1 MIEYPSTPKG
11 NNSER
16 TVRVAAGAVEL
27 DGLLNVPPEA
37 HGLVI
42 LAHGIESDEHESPF
56 PSISQAFNQRKL
68 ATLQVEMFTPD
79 ELELEGLTGYFAQNV
94 DIMQQRFI
102 HMADWL
108 LQNAETE
115 NFSIGYFGTG
125 ACGAAA
131 LIAAA
136 ERPDNVR
143 TVVAASGTLEL
154 AREYLG
160 NILAPVLLIAAG
172 NDGNAV
178 QAHQGALAALKG
190 QKEFETVAGASA
202 LFADQRGIDEVIRL
216 TGEWFTRWLVTIV

>member
-1 MIEYPSTPKG
+1 MIENTSTPEST
-11 NNSER
+11 NSER
-16 TVRVAAGAVEL
+16 SVRVAAGAVDL
-27 DGLLNVPPEA
+27 DGLLSVPAEA

-42 LAHGIESDEHESPF
+42 LAHGIESDEHDSPF
-56 PSISQAFNQRKL
+56 PSIAQAFNQRKL

-79 ELELEGLTGYFAQNV
+79 ELELDRLTGYFAMNV
-94 DIMQQRFI
+94 DIMQQRFT

-143 TVVAASGTLEL
+143 TVVAAGGTLAL
-154 AREYLG
+154 ARKYLG

-172 NDGNAV
+172 NDGSSV
-178 QAHQGALAALKG
+178 QANQEALAALKG
-190 QKEFETVAGASA
+190 QKAFETIAGASA
-202 LFADQRGIDEVIRL
+202 LFTDQRGIDEVIRL
-216 TGEWFTRWLVTIV
+216 AGEWFTRWLVTIV

>member
-11 NNSER
+11 TNGER
-16 TVRVAAGAVEL
+16 SVRVAAGAVAL
-27 DGLLNVPPEA
+27 DGLLSVPPEA

-42 LAHGIESDEHESPF
+42 LARGIESGEHNSPF
-56 PSISQAFNQRKL
+56 PSIAQAFNQQRL
-68 ATLQVEMFTPD
+68 ATLQVGMFTPD
-79 ELELEGLTGYFAQNV
+79 ELELEGLTGYFGQNV

-108 LQNAETE
+108 LQHAETE

-143 TVVAASGTLEL
+143 TVVAVGGALAL

-172 NDGNAV
+172 NDGKLV
-178 QAHQGALAALKG
+178 QAHQEALAALKG
-190 QKEFETVAGASA
+190 QKAFETIAGA

-216 TGEWFTRWLVTIV
+216 AGEWFTRWLVTIV